1 MAEVTDEDRKAA
13 TVWAA
18 VFFRDES
25 EALIA
30 KTGFE
35 CGHAIQR
42 AQVAEFRKCKTMAEV
57 TLDLASDATAEDI
70 GRAISE
76 WRERADKAETSLAD
90 LSHLLG
96 DVAYQISD
104 DCLCGHPAKGCDT
117 SAASCVGQLIRD
129 RHDEWPDYTKDAETK
144 HLAQT
149 TNARLRA
156 ERDTERERAEKA
168 EAQLD
173 EFRLQSRLIEGVS
186 AAELVSQLRSELVKE
201 RLRVSA
207 LDTAL
212 EQRIA
217 EAGRLQNIADDLVGK
232 LSALAR
238 CEHDWQDDRHKDGGG
253 IICRRC
259 GIIPGGEYRN
269 KIALQLDGLRD
280 SGGADGE

>member
-1 MAEVTDEDRKAA
+1 MSMSELTNEDREAA
-13 TVWAA
+13 RAWLETQMPDDGPVGYFTTNDGCDIPLVVTPDEAFAA
-18 VFFRDES
+18 
-25 EALIA
+25 
-30 KTGFE
+30 
-35 CGHAIQR
+35 GHAVQ
-42 AQVAEFRKCKTMAEV
+42 
-57 TLDLASDATAEDI
+57 
-70 GRAISE
+70 
-76 WRERADKAETSLAD
+76 RERADKAETSLAD

-280 SGGADGE
+280 SGGTDGE